1 MFILDGAGADFQTSF
16 SSIKFWQTDN
26 RRGSYYEQK
35 TGAAISF
42 YCSVVALAGAVHTV
56 CTVPAASTATVY
68 TVKQNL
74 SAVKWRKVLCML
86 CKVKGK
92 IRPYPVQC
100 SVAGKIV
107 HENMIRYQWQSW
119 EGIGQTG
126 HCQQMPPFMSYFWFG
141 KYGGIYEY
149 IHIKNYT
156 NEYPNIFSW
165 IMNHNMIMIILNI

>member
-1 MFILDGAGADFQTSF
+1 
-16 SSIKFWQTDN
+16 
-26 RRGSYYEQK
+26 
-35 TGAAISF
+35 
-42 YCSVVALAGAVHTV
+42 
-56 CTVPAASTATVY
+56 
-68 TVKQNL
+68 
-74 SAVKWRKVLCML
+74 ML

-100 SVAGKIV
+100 SVAGKIM

-165 IMNHNMIMIILNI
+165 IMNHNMIMIILNIEDDDDDDDYNSYDEDPSTCCGQCVRDKNSPVKLWNSYQNLELWNSYQNLKL